1 MILVE
6 LDSDAI
12 WWVKEETLP
21 SVTLKKKKKQT
32 GGIPFVPTFIQAESN
47 LKMHNSL
54 L

>member
-21 SVTLKKKKKQT
+21 SVTLKKKQT